1 MTGPEALSAER
12 SGTISLVPA
21 AGNIRA
27 GQSGDSAGPVVG
39 SGEARRRWTP
49 KCQRSIPQQED
60 GVTIQFE
67 RHRVELAE
75 IYEMEH
81 NAECLE
87 YYDQPPPIKLDY
99 QAASGKRLGVLH
111 TPDYFT
117 IRTTGA
123 GWVECKTEEDLGR
136 LSERNPNRYRLQDG
150 RWRCPPGE
158 AYASPLGL
166 DYTVRS
172 SRDINWVF
180 QANIQFLEDYFVDGA
195 APPSGTVES
204 VRSHVAAA
212 PGIKL
217 DDLLTAVAGSCCRD
231 WVYWLIARDQLFVDL
246 RAARLTEPATV
257 KVFADPVAAAVAQ
270 GAHLLEPLPP
280 GATGFILAPGTLVT
294 WDARPGRIINAG
306 ETMVSL
312 LGDGQALSELPA
324 CVFQELVNAGRIVA
338 PTTTQLMGP
347 NREALERISKASE
360 AELRRANQRYQCVC
374 RVLQGNARDE
384 SSVPA
389 RTLRRWIARFR
400 QAERAFG
407 SGFLGLIRGVEGTS
421 CQEASA

>member
-231 WVYWLIARDQLFVDL
+231 WVYWLIARDQLFVTCAPPASPSRRLSRCSPTLLLQQLHRGRTCWSPSRPAPRGSSWRPARWL
-246 RAARLTEPATV
+246 RGMPG
-257 KVFADPVAAAVAQ
+257 Q
-270 GAHLLEPLPP
+270 GGLSM
-280 GATGFILAPGTLVT
+280 
-294 WDARPGRIINAG
+294 PGR
-306 ETMVSL
+306 
-312 LGDGQALSELPA
+312 P
-324 CVFQELVNAGRIVA
+324 
-338 PTTTQLMGP
+338 
-347 NREALERISKASE
+347 
-360 AELRRANQRYQCVC
+360 
-374 RVLQGNARDE
+374 
-384 SSVPA
+384 
-389 RTLRRWIARFR
+389 W
-400 QAERAFG
+400 
-407 SGFLGLIRGVEGTS
+407 
-421 CQEASA
+421 